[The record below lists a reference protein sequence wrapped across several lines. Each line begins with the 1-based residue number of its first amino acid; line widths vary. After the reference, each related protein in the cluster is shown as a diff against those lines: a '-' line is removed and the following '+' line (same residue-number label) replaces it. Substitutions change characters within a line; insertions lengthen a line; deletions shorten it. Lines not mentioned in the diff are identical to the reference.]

1 MNVTSPGSFCL
12 FISFK
17 ICVPILSDSTMWWNN
32 LWSND
37 INQKKI
43 YKNKWKQSSFEII
56 IHLHIPIITLRHS
69 MPTYTVFRIKIIQTR
84 KTETKTKSKP
94 NIILRYIFN
103 TQKGIWNNLLVASC
117 DLYSCVN
124 GPLTFEVL
132 NQKTIILC
140 GNLPKMAATFPKSV

>member
-1 MNVTSPGSFCL
+1 MSLHQVAFVYSSLLRFVCQSCPTPQCDG
-12 FISFK
+12 I
-17 ICVPILSDSTMWWNN
+17 ICGAMTLIQRKS
-32 LWSND
+32 
-37 INQKKI
+37 I
-43 YKNKWKQSSFEII
+43 KNKWKQSGFEII

-94 NIILRYIFN
+94 NIILRNIFN
-103 TQKGIWNNLLVASC
+103 TQKGIWINLLVASC